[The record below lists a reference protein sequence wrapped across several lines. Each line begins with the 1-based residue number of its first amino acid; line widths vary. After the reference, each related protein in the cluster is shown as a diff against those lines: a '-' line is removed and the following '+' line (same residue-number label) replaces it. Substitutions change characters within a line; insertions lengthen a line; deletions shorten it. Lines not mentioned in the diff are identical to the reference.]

1 MQCIFTV
8 KHLNAYCLNPTKNKV
23 DRKMK
28 KSLVYVILFTQ
39 LLLNSENLFSQDDQT
54 PRLSEKEPEGAL
66 KEFGRKSGMKNYG
79 GL

>member
-1 MQCIFTV
+1 
-8 KHLNAYCLNPTKNKV
+8 
-23 DRKMK
+23 MK